1 MWWHTKEFSVT
12 NKLKWAFMMAL
23 TARARGCIPHRI
35 SLENIDKAL
44 KAYLVRLKGGEFTS
58 FTIKL
63 RANELE
69 TRATD
74 AERVL
79 QHEWCSWSLAR
90 SAQRYASNNEN
101 SLRQAPF
108 LTSPTWISRLIPALQ
123 KPFHWLAKANVIS
136 RNISRLLRI
145 RKILRLLPFH
155 SMYIAYAYEK
165 S

>member
-1 MWWHTKEFSVT
+1 MY
-12 NKLKWAFMMAL
+12 
-23 TARARGCIPHRI
+23 TAPHFLGEHRQSI
-35 SLENIDKAL
+35 KSLSGSPKG
-44 KAYLVRLKGGEFTS
+44 GGEFTS

-90 SAQRYASNNEN
+90 SAQRYASNKEN

-136 RNISRLLRI
+136 RKSHVYFVSARYYNFFLSIQCTSLTHA
-145 RKILRLLPFH
+145 RKANLI
-155 SMYIAYAYEK
+155 K
-165 S
+165 SSTYGSIHYVHWSDSNA